1 MPRKP
6 APLPPLNRAQI
17 DMLRQVAQL
26 GIGNASTLG
35 AQRVSHRRVLQSL
48 AARGLVNAIT
58 VQTAARGD
66 THYRISAAGRR
77 ELLQAPRA
85 HGAIVPSGTAPA
97 PIRHPGTYDGAEL
110 RPYQG
115 RPGAMDAFALPS
127 LINGRRV
134 GRGGIDAAK
143 GGER

>member
-1 MPRKP
+1 MAYTP
-6 APLPPLNRAQI
+6 PPLNRAQF

-35 AQRVSHRRVLQSL
+35 AQRVSHRRLLHSL
-48 AARGLVNAIT
+48 AARGLLNAIT

-77 ELLQAPRA
+77 ELLHAPRA

-134 GRGGIDAAK
+134 GRGSIDAER
-143 GGER
+143 GEKNGA

>member
-1 MPRKP
+1 MAYTP
-6 APLPPLNRAQI
+6 PPLNRAQL

-35 AQRVSHRRVLQSL
+35 ARRVSHRRVLQSL

-85 HGAIVPSGTAPA
+85 IVPSGTAST
-97 PIRHPGTYDGAEL
+97 PIRHPGAYDGAEL

-115 RPGAMDAFALPS
+115 RTGAMDAFALPS

-143 GGER
+143 GVADGKR